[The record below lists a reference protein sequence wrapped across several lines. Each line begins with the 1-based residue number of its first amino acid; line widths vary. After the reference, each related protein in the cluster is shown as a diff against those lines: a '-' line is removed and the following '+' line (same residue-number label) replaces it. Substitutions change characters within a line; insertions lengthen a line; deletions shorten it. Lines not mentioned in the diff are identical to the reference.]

1 MENQQLSK
9 GRKITGWVLAGL
21 LTALLVMS
29 AIGKLS
35 GGAEMVANFDKW
47 GLNGKLML
55 IGIGELIA
63 ALLFIIPRTSSLGVL
78 LLSAHLGGAIAT
90 HMQHGEMFI
99 PQTVILAV
107 IWITAWVR
115 NPNTLS
121 SFKK

>member
-55 IGIGELIA
+55 IGIGEL
-63 ALLFIIPRTSSLGVL
+63 
-78 LLSAHLGGAIAT
+78 
-90 HMQHGEMFI
+90 
-99 PQTVILAV
+99 
-107 IWITAWVR
+107 
-115 NPNTLS
+115 
-121 SFKK
+121 